1 MTSWSPCL
9 VLSEKLEE
17 QDHLC
22 PAKVLREESSGPSFI
37 LTPCRHMRVV
47 GLQENPVSG

>member
-22 PAKVLREESSGPSFI
+22 PAKVLREEASGPSFI
-37 LTPCRHMRVV
+37 LTPCRAYEGG
-47 GLQENPVSG
+47 GLAGESS